1 MINGRLMIQRTQLFY
16 GYESDSHTGFNVLIY
31 TTKEKNPK
39 REKIRISDNQGN
51 NRSSFNTKR
60 MPAFTLLPTQ

>member
-31 TTKEKNPK
+31 TTKEKKPET
-39 REKIRISDNQGN
+39 REDPNIRQSGQ
-51 NRSSFNTKR
+51 
-60 MPAFTLLPTQ
+60 